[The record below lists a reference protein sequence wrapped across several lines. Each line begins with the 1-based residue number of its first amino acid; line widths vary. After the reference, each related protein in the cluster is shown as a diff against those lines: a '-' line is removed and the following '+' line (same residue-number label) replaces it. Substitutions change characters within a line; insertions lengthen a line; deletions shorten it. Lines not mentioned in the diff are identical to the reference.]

1 MIASLASQL
10 ASALAVAECARAA
23 AAKATEEREA
33 MVHELKSQQALVE
46 RQQAQEDQ
54 VYILLYIYI

>member
-1 MIASLASQL
+1 LIASLASQL

-23 AAKATEEREA
+23 AAKATEERTA
-33 MVHELKSQQALVE
+33 MANELKSQQALVE

-54 VYILLYIYI
+54 AYIYL